1 MHPCCCRHISSSEQ
15 LCHWGGKTNTGFDLS
30 ASDDPSVFVHESDL
44 LQSRLEVRTFRRY
57 SFSTVTRYSLK
68 YVSLSP
74 STDPCP
80 DVAQSLRSVWMLLFW
95 PAYVVFCGICV
106 GFLAAKVA
114 GTPRSQVRSVLAAC
128 GFSNT
133 TGLPITLLAVVH
145 ANFPKTTELGRI
157 DPTLFLSVYLLTYP
171 MLQWSIGGWL
181 LAPEESA
188 AQMDSHGEEELVPI
202 SDEDGSSRTRRSLG
216 RNVLNN
222 KNMET
227 WYQSSRRGMGETDAS
242 LYISEADL
250 VAFEEDQAALEEFR
264 DKSHALPSNF
274 EIPPPPGLTESS
286 LLLPHPMDE
295 STRTVEFDSI
305 STWGTFAKIL
315 SRVFQPP
322 VIGAMAGIIIAATPM
337 RGIFVDVV
345 NRSGNAPLE
354 WMFDGLYAVGLAAVP
369 VNMIILGVTLSQ
381 SHLSSGPK
389 SALMSSKTM
398 AAIVVGKLIVMP
410 IIGVASALICKHYIF
425 DIPDDIDASFYLV
438 LMIVFITPTANNVMV
453 MVELSG
459 GAKEG
464 IARVIAWQYAASPLI
479 LSLTMTTA
487 VGIASQWS

>member
-1 MHPCCCRHISSSEQ
+1 MPMMGIQPLLRHATE
-15 LCHWGGKTNTGFDLS
+15 
-30 ASDDPSVFVHESDL
+30 
-44 LQSRLEVRTFRRY
+44 
-57 SFSTVTRYSLK
+57 LK
-68 YVSLSP
+68 LPHLSP
-74 STDPCP
+74 SNDPCP
-80 DVAQSLRSVWMLLFW
+80 DIAQSLQSVWMLLLW
-95 PAYVVFCGICV
+95 PAYVVFSGICV
-106 GFLAAKVA
+106 GFLAARVA
-114 GTPRSQVRSVLAAC
+114 GTPRSQLRSVLAAC

-181 LAPEESA
+181 LAPEETTA
-188 AQMDSHGEEELVPI
+188 DVDSEGDEELVPI
-202 SDEDGSSRTRRSLG
+202 SDQDVSSKSRTSLG

-222 KNMET
+222 KNMQT
-227 WYQSSRRGMGETDAS
+227 WYETSRRGMGETDAS

-250 VAFEEDQAALEEFR
+250 VAFGDDQAALEHFR
-264 DKSHALPSNF
+264 DESHKLPSNF
-274 EIPPPPGLTESS
+274 EIPPPPVLSESS
-286 LLLPHPMDE
+286 LLLPRAKDE
-295 STRTVEFDSI
+295 STRSVEFDSI
-305 STWGTFAKIL
+305 SVWGTFLKIL

-322 VIGAMAGIIIAATPM
+322 VVGAMAGITIAATPL
-337 RGIFVDVV
+337 RGIFVDIVD
-345 NRSGNAPLE
+345 RSGNAPLQ
-354 WMFDGLYAVGLAAVP
+354 WMFDGLYAVGLSAVP
-369 VNMIILGVTLSQ
+369 INMMILGVTLSQ

-398 AAIVVGKLIVMP
+398 AAIVAGKLIVMP
-410 IIGVASALICKHYIF
+410 VIGVASALVCQRYIF
-425 DIPDDIDASFYLV
+425 NIPHDIDASFYLV

-479 LSLTMTTA
+479 LSLTMSVV
-487 VGIASQWS
+487 VGVASQWS